1 MLKQWIGVSK
11 GITTHRQGLPAEY
24 RNWSDM
30 LGIRLFEKYTAH
42 YLPTYKMARAGR
54 FTNVLLAMMVM
65 ALFEKDLRMK
75 AD

>member
-1 MLKQWIGVSK
+1 M
-11 GITTHRQGLPAEY
+11 GLVREEQHTGTASRVKELLRYAED
-24 RNWSDM
+24 NVM

-42 YLPTYKMARAGR
+42 YQPTYKMARAGR